1 MTPRR
6 TLLARDLALLGAGFL
21 LVLGLCVL
29 RRDLGGE
36 NAYPLLFLPLILWA
50 GYLRGLWGALSAAV
64 LSAAAVVTGHGL
76 SWMSG
81 AAASALVVADVLALG
96 TAVLLVGRYDEG
108 RRTRTSSL
116 LPAEARLLQ
125 VERKARAIR
134 EQIEDYE
141 ERLRT
146 LTKLYESAKKVV
158 GILDLDA
165 VLEEARALVAR
176 TFPGHFRPQVESETR
191 LGFYVYT
198 EPGRGFERH
207 ASRDTGIS
215 DEGLPTRLE
224 LTDLQRW
231 SGDAFSPV
239 RVRDQ
244 ARDPRFQGT
253 TAFAGFHSLLIVPL
267 VMQETLSGVMVI
279 ATEPPEA
286 FSALEFHQ
294 ASVLG
299 KQIVFALRKALLYRE
314 VQQLSITDNLT
325 GLYVHRYFQERFVE
339 ELARAERYRHPLS
352 LILIDLDNFKRVN
365 DTQGGHL
372 TGDAVLAEV
381 AARIRENAGA
391 AALVARYGGEEFAVL
406 LPNLVKARAL
416 NVAQT
421 IRAAV
426 KSTPIDVGGDRLTVT
441 LSAGVCSYPEDALA
455 REELIRSADAALY
468 QAKHNGRDLV
478 VACDAIH
485 KEKNS

>member
-6 TLLARDLALLGAGFL
+6 ALARDLALLGAGFL
-21 LVLGLCVL
+21 IVIGLCGL

-36 NAYPLLFLPLILWA
+36 NGYPLLFLPLILWA
-50 GYLRGLWGALSAAV
+50 GLLRGVPGALSAAV
-64 LSAAAVVTGHGL
+64 LSAAAVVAGHGL
-76 SWMSG
+76 GWLPG

-96 TAVLLVGRYDEG
+96 TAVLLVLRYEEG
-108 RRTRTSSL
+108 RRGRTSTV

-134 EQIEDYE
+134 EQFEDFE
-141 ERLRT
+141 HRLKA
-146 LTKLYESAKKVV
+146 LAKLYESAKKVV
-158 GILDLDA
+158 GMLDLDA
-165 VLEEARALVAR
+165 ILEEARLLVAR
-176 TFPGHFRPQVESETR
+176 TLPGHFRSQTESETR
-191 LGFYVYT
+191 LGFYVSA
-198 EPGRGFERH
+198 EAGRVFERH
-207 ASRDTGIS
+207 ASREPGVS
-215 DEGLPTRLE
+215 DEGLPARLE
-224 LTDLQRW
+224 LADLQRW

-244 ARDPRFQGT
+244 VRDPRFQGT

-267 VMQETLSGVMVI
+267 VMQETLNGVVVI

-286 FSALEFHQ
+286 FSALDFHQ

-325 GLYVHRYFQERFVE
+325 GLYVHRHFQERFDE

-381 AARIRENAGA
+381 AARIRESAGP

-406 LPNLVKARAL
+406 LPNLVKARACI
-416 NVAQT
+416 VGQAIQV
-421 IRAAV
+421 AV
-426 KSTPIDVGGDRLTVT
+426 KATPIHVGGEHLTVT
-441 LSAGVCSYPEDALA
+441 LSAGVCAYPEDALS
-455 REELIRSADAALY
+455 REELVRAADAALY
-468 QAKHNGRDLV
+468 EAKRNGRDLV
-478 VACDAIH
+478 MASVSRH
-485 KEKNS
+485 PQKNI